1 MKIIK
6 TLLHYWFALISILS
20 FLLGWGL
27 LAHSLKPIQPTQN
40 STAST
45 ISLPA
50 LPPIQAFGTGSGTG
64 NGLNFSAPSN
74 QSSTVRPRLRTGG
87 S

>member
-6 TLLHYWFALISILS
+6 TALRYWFAIISVLS
-20 FLLGWGL
+20 FLVGWGM
-27 LAHSLKPIQPTQN
+27 LAHSLKPIQPVQT
-40 STAST
+40 TTST

-50 LPPIQAFGTGSGTG
+50 LPSIQAYNSGNNSGSG
-64 NGLNFSAPSN
+64 LNLSANNN
-74 QSSTVRPRLRTGG
+74 QSTNNFPILRSGG